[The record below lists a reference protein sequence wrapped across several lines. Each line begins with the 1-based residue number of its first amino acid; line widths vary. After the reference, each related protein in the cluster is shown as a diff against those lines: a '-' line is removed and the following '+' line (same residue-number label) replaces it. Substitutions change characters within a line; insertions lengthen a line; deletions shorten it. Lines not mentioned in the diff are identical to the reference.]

1 MYLCVVVLLPQR
13 LYLSRMKNR
22 HGHWVCWDVDGSKND
37 LIRTLTRK
45 QGIGSVIAIN
55 SCCAA
60 TKTVRRFR
68 RVAPQMNS
76 CVAFHIAAGCTQFI
90 LSTIN
95 ILSYSRYEAHLV
107 TVYLFVLFQL
117 YVPACHAL
125 HPLPHGSN
133 SGAAWDVLRQ
143 DQNLF
148 LASPSFIPM
157 HWVNTPKSKNIPGTS
172 YYFVSRFIHTN
183 GTLLRTNCYLVHV
196 TGTWYHA

>member
-13 LYLSRMKNR
+13 LYLSRIKNR

-76 CVAFHIAAGCTQFI
+76 CVAFHIAAGCTQSIHSIHSVNHKYFI
-90 LSTIN
+90 IFQVRSTPGNCLSVRFISAIRTCMPCPSPVAPRQQQWRCLGRFTTGSKLIPC
-95 ILSYSRYEAHLV
+95 V
-107 TVYLFVLFQL
+107 TLFHSNALGKYPEIQKHTWYFVLFCEPFHTHKR
-117 YVPACHAL
+117 Y
-125 HPLPHGSN
+125 S
-133 SGAAWDVLRQ
+133 AA
-143 DQNLF
+143 N
-148 LASPSFIPM
+148 
-157 HWVNTPKSKNIPGTS
+157 
-172 YYFVSRFIHTN
+172 
-183 GTLLRTNCYLVHV
+183 
-196 TGTWYHA
+196 